1 MAPVL
6 AAVERPEYS
15 EAIAPTSALA
25 VGVTVIPG
33 LVPPP
38 AVTGAVQMLCSV
50 LSEAVKCRTSVY
62 VFPAES
68 VTLLMVAALEFQ
80 VPTTTTMRL
89 PAVIADVGVSFS
101 AVVPPEWAE
110 TCCTNAGGAPSADAP
125 AEVRAQAK
133 TRLAA
138 TVVNMVMVSLPRI
151 GVPGPLVLA
160 ARLADAPNRSYAQ
173 LRGESAEPRVHGP
186 ELCVQT
192 SERPRHP

>member
-25 VGVTVIPG
+25 VGVTVIAG

-50 LSEAVKCRTSVY
+50 LSEALKCRTSVY

-68 VTLLMVAALEFQ
+68 VTLLTVAALEFQ

-89 PAVIADVGVSFS
+89 PAVIAEVGVSFS

-133 TRLAA
+133 TQAGGHRRQHGDGELAA
-138 TVVNMVMVSLPRI
+138 HRCPRS
-151 GVPGPLVLA
+151 P
-160 ARLADAPNRSYAQ
+160 
-173 LRGESAEPRVHGP
+173 
-186 ELCVQT
+186 
-192 SERPRHP
+192 RPRSAPRRRAKSVVCPTTWRERRTARSWP